1 MKIALFSNSYLPYL
15 SGITIS
21 VSTLKLELEK
31 LGHTVFVV
39 GPKYPGHK
47 ETDPTILRLP
57 SIPATYPGYRLV
69 FPYLPSVFHKLKKE
83 KIDLIHAH
91 QPFGVGTAAR
101 MLARR
106 MRIPFVYTFHTLF
119 SRYVHNVAFLPKKLA
134 AQTIARYLTYFC
146 NQTDAVIVPSEM
158 VRRLLVA
165 RKVKKPIEVI
175 PTGLR
180 LGQIK
185 IRNPNIEIRNKFEI
199 PNEAKLLLYSG
210 RVSTEKNIPFLL
222 QAFEKVRQQ
231 EPNAYLLMV
240 GGGPKLKNY
249 AKLGDKQVVFTGQL
263 SHEEVLDCCFAAD
276 LFVHASITETQGLVM
291 TEAKACGLPVV
302 AIFGG
307 GVSDVVQNGIDGYI
321 TSRNMDVFVEHILR
335 LLKDDNL
342 RKKMGIK
349 AKEDAHN
356 RFSSISVAKRIESVY
371 NRLINK

>member
-21 VSTLKLELEK
+21 VSILKLELEK

-39 GPKYPGHK
+39 GPSYPGHQ
-47 ETDPTILRLP
+47 EADPTILRLP
-57 SIPATYPGYRLV
+57 SIPAPYPGYRLV
-69 FPYLPSVFHKLKKE
+69 FPYSPSVFRKLKKE
-83 KIDLIHAH
+83 KIDLIHVH
-91 QPFGVGTAAR
+91 QPFEVGIAAR
-101 MLARR
+101 LLAKK
-106 MRIPFVYTFHTLF
+106 MGIPFVYTFHTLF

-134 AQTIARYLTYFC
+134 AQTVARYLTSFC
-146 NQTDAVIVPSEM
+146 NKTDTVIVPSEM

-180 LGQIK
+180 LGEIK
-185 IRNPNIEIRNKFEI
+185 HQTSNFKLRNKFKI

-210 RVSTEKNIPFLL
+210 RVSAEKNIPFLL
-222 QAFEKVRQQ
+222 QAFEKIRQQ
-231 EPNAYLLMV
+231 EPNVYLLMV

-249 AKLGDKQVVFTGQL
+249 EKLGGKQVIFAGQL
-263 SHEEVLDCCFAAD
+263 SHEKVLDCCFASD
-276 LFVHASITETQGLVM
+276 LFVYASITETQGLVM

-302 AIFGG
+302 ALFGG
-307 GVSDVVQNGIDGYI
+307 GISDVVQNGIDGYI

-335 LLKDDNL
+335 LLRDDAL
-342 RKKMGIK
+342 RKEMGIK